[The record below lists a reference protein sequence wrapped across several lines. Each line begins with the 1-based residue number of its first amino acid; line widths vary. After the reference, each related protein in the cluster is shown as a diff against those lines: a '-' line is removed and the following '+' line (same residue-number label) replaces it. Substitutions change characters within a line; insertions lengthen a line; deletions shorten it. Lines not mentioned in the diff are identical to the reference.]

1 MYVFVIL
8 IYRNTTLTKE
18 LPVEQRWQRE
28 QGLKPRDRDNQLSCL
43 YQTLQPVVVEL
54 LIEILILQL
63 VKKLRY
69 FALSS

>member
-1 MYVFVIL
+1 
-8 IYRNTTLTKE
+8 LTKE
-18 LPVEQRWQRE
+18 LPVEQRRQRE

-54 LIEILILQL
+54 LIEILTLQL

-69 FALSS
+69 FALSSL

>member
-1 MYVFVIL
+1 
-8 IYRNTTLTKE
+8 
-18 LPVEQRWQRE
+18 
-28 QGLKPRDRDNQLSCL
+28 
-43 YQTLQPVVVEL
+43 VVVEL